1 MQKVFL
7 KLDGIKGES
16 PIARHRGEI
25 EVASFYWGGNQPSFS
40 NGAGHG
46 RAVMNN
52 ITVIKQ
58 ADKTSPVLRVAS
70 KSGRSFQGLLTLE
83 DYSAQGNLV
92 RSIIFELQSVYVD
105 TVTRLENGEV
115 IALSCR
121 RIKLLG
127 STKGKIE
134 GEKAGDRNK
143 EKEIEVKTMKRN
155 LVITAI
161 LLAAFALFVV
171 NVTAQFTIKIPK
183 IKIDKPEKEQSK
195 NKDANTTENVVTN
208 TNNAKTKTSDSKLIY
223 APQMPT
229 NVPVFMKNSLYV
241 QAKTTDEYWKMPGQ
255 SNYSS
260 WVPVIRFNQYYNEE
274 KVLNYAVEYFNPD
287 GSAWYSEK
295 LESSGRN
302 ADRTVLYQSLRQS
315 DSNAL
320 ATKSTA
326 GTGVYSFKITDQD
339 TKAVL
344 FQGKFKVGKASRAFS
359 AQEKNK
365 NMFYVEQDWLAP
377 LGEIGFHF
385 SLDNVGGMP
394 PLVSVW
400 LNGLVEASELEG
412 RIFYNGKQIAT
423 TRENGGVSDYDER
436 IADYA
441 APVAPAT
448 IWKRW
453 QFQWNDVLFDN
464 NGSFNRDNFPNAHY
478 VDKNPG
484 EYTVKIYRSNA
495 QIRELSFTVGTDGRI
510 VAPAYSNQI
519 PLPYYRLILPVKAI
533 GNTEKFNTAAWKT
546 DAFYG
551 NPLNGFMVQ

>member
-7 KLDGIKGES
+7 KLDEIKGES
-16 PIARHRGEI
+16 QNARQIDEI
-25 EVASFYWGGNQPSFS
+25 EVASFYWGANQPSNS
-40 NGAGHG
+40 AGTQHG

-52 ITVIKQ
+52 ITVIKR
-58 ADKTSPVLRVAS
+58 ADKTSPMLRGAS
-70 KSGRSFQGLLTLE
+70 RSGESFQGLLTLE
-83 DYSAQGNLV
+83 DYSAQGSLV
-92 RSIIFELQSVYVD
+92 RSIVFELESVFVD
-105 TVTRLENGEV
+105 TVTSFESGEI
-115 IALSCR
+115 IALNCR
-121 RIKLLG
+121 SVKLLR
-127 STKGKIE
+127 SIKGKHRDE
-134 GEKAGDRNK
+134 RLGEKRRENEQEG
-143 EKEIEVKTMKRN
+143 ITMKKN
-155 LVITAI
+155 LVIISI
-161 LLAAFALFVV
+161 LLAAFALFAM
-171 NVTAQFTIKIPK
+171 NAAAQFTIKMPQIKIGKPDKDQVK
-183 IKIDKPEKEQSK
+183 IK
-195 NKDANTTENVVTN
+195 DADNNVI
-208 TNNAKTKTSDSKLIY
+208 TNNNNVKTKTSDSKLIY
-223 APQMPT
+223 APQLPT
-229 NVPVFMKNSLYV
+229 NVPVFMKNSVYV

-287 GSAWYSEK
+287 GTSWYGEK

-339 TKAVL
+339 TKAVI
-344 FQGKFKVGKASRAFS
+344 FQGKFKVGKASRAYS

-365 NMFYVEQDWLAP
+365 NMFYVEQDWIAP
-377 LGEIGFHF
+377 FGEIGFHH

-400 LNGLVEASELEG
+400 LNGLIEASELEG

-423 TRENGGVSDYDER
+423 TKENGGVSDYDER

-448 IWKRW
+448 VWKRW

-484 EYTVKIYRSNA
+484 DYTVKIYRNNA
-495 QIRELSFTVGTDGRI
+495 QIRELSFTVGADGRI
-510 VAPAYSNQI
+510 VAPSYSNQI

-533 GNTEKFNTAAWKT
+533 GNTEKWNTAAWKT

>member
-7 KLDGIKGES
+7 KLDAVKGES
-16 PIARHRGEI
+16 QNARQIGEI
-25 EVASFYWGGNQPSFS
+25 EVSSFYWGGNQPSRA
-40 NGAGHG
+40 AGTQHG
-46 RAVMNN
+46 RGAANN
-52 ITVIKQ
+52 ITVIKR
-58 ADKTSPVLRVAS
+58 ADKTSPMLRAALQN
-70 KSGRSFQGLLTLE
+70 GRSFQGLLTLE
-83 DYSAQGNLV
+83 DYTAQGSLV
-92 RSIIFELQSVYVD
+92 RSIVFELESVFVD
-105 TVTRLENGEV
+105 SVIAIEAGEV
-115 IALSCR
+115 LALNFR
-121 RIKLLG
+121 RVKLQR
-127 STKGKIE
+127 STKGKFRD
-134 GEKAGDRNK
+134 EKTEEIQL
-143 EKEIEVKTMKRN
+143 EKQIKIMKRN
-155 LVITAI
+155 LVIILI
-161 LLAAFALFVV
+161 LLAAFALFAM
-171 NVTAQFTIKIPK
+171 NAAAQFTIKMPQIKIGKPDKDQVK
-183 IKIDKPEKEQSK
+183 IKEAD
-195 NKDANTTENVVTN
+195 TTGNVT
-208 TNNAKTKTSDSKLIY
+208 TNNNVKTKTSDSKLIY
-223 APQMPT
+223 APQLPT

-287 GSAWYSEK
+287 GSLWYGEK

-315 DSNAL
+315 ESNAL

-326 GTGVYSFKITDQD
+326 GTGVYSFKITNLD
-339 TKAVL
+339 TKTVL

-365 NMFYVEQDWLAP
+365 NMFYVEQDWLAL

-385 SLDNVGGMP
+385 SLDDVGGMP

-412 RIFYNGKQIAT
+412 RIFYNGKQIAS
-423 TRENGGVSDYDER
+423 TRDNGGVSDYDER

-464 NGSFNRDNFPNAHY
+464 NGGFNRENFPNAHY

-484 EYTVKIYRSNA
+484 DYTVKIYRSNA
-495 QIRELSFTVGTDGRI
+495 QIRELAFTVGADGRI
-510 VAPAYSNQI
+510 VAPSYSNQI
-519 PLPYYRLILPVKAI
+519 PLPYYRLILPVKI
-533 GNTEKFNTAAWKT
+533 TGNTDKFNTAAWKT

-551 NPLNGFMVQ
+551 NPLSGFTVQ